1 MGRPIWTGVITFG
14 LVSLPVGLYTATD
27 DHTVHFHQIQRGT
40 ADRIHNR
47 RVNERTG
54 REVQAEDI
62 VKGFEV
68 AEGEY
73 VVVEPEELDG
83 IAPGRS
89 QTIEISDFI
98 GLEEIEPVYFDRNYY
113 VAPRGRQYTKIY
125 ELLRA
130 ALAET
135 NKVGIASFVMRGKQ
149 YLTALRAESTVLVIQ
164 TLHWSDEVRDP
175 GRELPEMPSRRAG
188 KGKELGTAVQLI
200 EALSAPW
207 DPSRYHDTYQE
218 NVRDLV
224 RAKAEG
230 EEVALAEGPPQATN
244 VVDLMAVLQGSLDQ
258 ARGAARGDGKP
269 RKKASAG
276 RKSTRRAAAASRKAP
291 PRTGRTSPSAR
302 SSGRAELRQLGKAEL
317 YRRAGEQ
324 GVPGRSR
331 MSREEQIDSLATAR
345 RRRTSSA

>member
-1 MGRPIWTGVITFG
+1 MITFG

-89 QTIEISDFI
+89 QTIEISDFV

-207 DPSRYHDTYQE
+207 DLHPGITTPTRRRSGIWCGPRRRVRRSLWLRARRRPPTSSISWPSS
-218 NVRDLV
+218 
-224 RAKAEG
+224 K
-230 EEVALAEGPPQATN
+230 EVSTRPVAPHAGT
-244 VVDLMAVLQGSLDQ
+244 GSLGRRR
-258 ARGAARGDGKP
+258 ARGGSRP
-269 RKKASAG
+269 AG
-276 RKSTRRAAAASRKAP
+276 RPRRP
-291 PRTGRTSPSAR
+291 GRR
-302 SSGRAELRQLGKAEL
+302 CR
-317 YRRAGEQ
+317 EQ
-324 GVPGRSR
+324 GVP
-331 MSREEQIDSLATAR
+331 R
-345 RRRTSSA
+345 RRREAAAVQSCGS